1 MLGIYTML
9 YVQTSYT
16 WPDLMPHQVFRKIQ
30 RSLPSML
37 KLNLRMVSPEL
48 FTIRDLV
55 LAVPGQLFISSQDI

>member
-16 WPDLMPHQVFRKIQ
+16 QPDLMSRQVFRKIQ